1 MTGRRSRTRKPERRR
16 RESPDRLN
24 LKSESRTPKSEDQ
37 RQRAWIG
44 DAVLSLYARSW
55 ILRETSGMDGEVL
68 ALLTS
73 NEFLATIG
81 NPTAV
86 EAAIGALYESEGL
99 EAAFAWI
106 EREIMPRYE
115 AQRKRRSRQRSA

>member
-1 MTGRRSRTRKPERRR
+1 
-16 RESPDRLN
+16 
-24 LKSESRTPKSEDQ
+24 
-37 RQRAWIG
+37 
-44 DAVLSLYARSW
+44 
-55 ILRETSGMDGEVL
+55 MDGEVL